1 MEIQANTSTS
11 TEAAGTGSPMATVQI
26 DGQKI
31 NVPVGIALDDE
42 QLVRTLVVFF
52 PDAANAQ
59 IEREHQAD
67 GNLIVKVTKRA
78 GSKGSPGKMF
88 PDQLIAQA
96 NLLAPV
102 LEFLSKC
109 EEHIAQANLLEP
121 VFEFLASCEEQ
132 INPAILIDARIRE
145 AENSGLTLQEK
156 LLLTEEVEEAINEGR
171 DWKKLVDRSFDR
183 LRLSQ
188 PLRADQV
195 PTGF

>member
-11 TEAAGTGSPMATVQI
+11 TEATESPTATVAI

-31 NVPVGIALDDE
+31 NLPLGIALDDE

-59 IEREHQAD
+59 IEREHQEN
-67 GNLIVKVTKRA
+67 GSLIVKVTKRA
-78 GSKGSPGKMF
+78 GSKGSPSEMF
-88 PDQLIAQA
+88 PEQLIAQA
-96 NLLAPV
+96 
-102 LEFLSKC
+102 S
-109 EEHIAQANLLEP
+109 LLEP
-121 VFEFLASCEEQ
+121 VFEYLAKCEEQ
-132 INPAILIDARIRE
+132 INPAILMNERILE

-156 LLLTEEVEEAINEGR
+156 LLLTEEVEEAIKEGR
-171 DWKKLVDRSFDR
+171 DWKKVVDRSFDR

-188 PLRADQV
+188 PLSADEL

>member
-1 MEIQANTSTS
+1 MEIQAKSS
-11 TEAAGTGSPMATVQI
+11 IPTEADGSQTATVAI

-31 NVPVGIALDDE
+31 NVPMDIALDDE

-78 GSKGSPGKMF
+78 GSKGSPGEMF

-96 NLLAPV
+96 NLLEPV
-102 LEFLSKC
+102 LK
-109 EEHIAQANLLEP
+109 I
-121 VFEFLASCEEQ
+121 LAECEEQ
-132 INPAILIDARIRE
+132 INPAILMDARIRE

-156 LLLTEEVEEAINEGR
+156 LLLTEEVEESITDGR

-188 PLRADQV
+188 PLSADEV

>member
-11 TEAAGTGSPMATVQI
+11 TEAAGTGSPTATVQI

-31 NVPVGIALDDE
+31 NLPMGIALDDE

-78 GSKGSPGKMF
+78 GSKGSPGEMF

-102 LEFLSKC
+102 
-109 EEHIAQANLLEP
+109 
-121 VFEFLASCEEQ
+121 FEFLAECEEQ
-132 INPAILIDARIRE
+132 INPAILMNERILE

-156 LLLTEEVEEAINEGR
+156 LLLTEEVEEAITDGR
-171 DWKKLVDRSFDR
+171 DWKRVVDRSFDR

-188 PLRADQV
+188 PLSADEV

>member
-1 MEIQANTSTS
+1 METHANSSTP
-11 TEAAGTGSPMATVQI
+11 TESDGSQTATVQI

-31 NVPVGIALDDE
+31 NVPMGIALDDE

-59 IEREHQAD
+59 IEREQQAD

-78 GSKGSPGKMF
+78 GSKGSPGEMF

-96 NLLAPV
+96 NLL
-102 LEFLSKC
+102 
-109 EEHIAQANLLEP
+109 EP
-121 VFEFLASCEEQ
+121 VFEYLARCEEQ
-132 INPAILIDARIRE
+132 INPAIKMAARIRE

-156 LLLTEEVEEAINEGR
+156 LLLTEEVEEAIKEGR
-171 DWKKLVDRSFDR
+171 DWKKVVDRSFDR

-188 PLRADQV
+188 PLSAEEV
-195 PTGF
+195 PTCF